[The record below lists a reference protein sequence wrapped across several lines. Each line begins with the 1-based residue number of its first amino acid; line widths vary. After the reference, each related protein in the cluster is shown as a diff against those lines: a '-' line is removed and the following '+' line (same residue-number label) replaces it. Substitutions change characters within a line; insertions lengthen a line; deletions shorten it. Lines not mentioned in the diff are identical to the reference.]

1 MVTIVEA
8 KNESIRS
15 GLGQCIA
22 EMVAAQIF
30 NQREGNDSGDVYG
43 VVTTG
48 SNWRFLKLENTTVVI
63 DVTEYF
69 INQIDKIF
77 GILLHLVS

>member
-1 MVTIVEA
+1 MYCG
-8 KNESIRS
+8 N
-15 GLGQCIA
+15 GLTA
-22 EMVAAQIF
+22 RIF
-30 NQREGNDSGDVYG
+30 NQREGNTNIDVYG

-48 SNWRFLKLENTTVVI
+48 SNWRFLKLEGSTVVI

-77 GILLHLVS
+77 AILLHLVT